1 MPVDI
6 DAANRGEVS
15 IDVLNTEPASQT
27 ASPLVAVQEPKPEG
41 PSSVEALAA
50 TPNEETPDAS

>member
-15 IDVLNTEPASQT
+15 IDVLNTEPSSQT
-27 ASPLVAVQEPKPEG
+27 ADPLVAVQEPNPEG
-41 PSSVEALAA
+41 PTSAEALAQ
-50 TPNEETPDAS
+50 EGE